1 MDIITVMEFFV
12 FCVGLVVTL
21 IVVFGVLVGR
31 VFGGNESAP
40 PEVEDADLGPS
51 DSIMESIR
59 HKVSTLP
66 DTVGIPSW
74 AINELERN
82 KQQVE

>member
-1 MDIITVMEFFV
+1 MEFLI
-12 FCVGLVVTL
+12 FCAGLLVTL
-21 IVVFGVLVGR
+21 IVAFGVLVGC
-31 VFGGNESAP
+31 VFVGNDPAP
-40 PEVEDADLGPS
+40 PEVDLDADLGSS

-74 AINELERN
+74 AIPELERN